1 MSKNFGALSCE
12 PCKAFFRRNALK
24 NKFKCRLGNN
34 CSIDTITR
42 RFCSKCRLDKC
53 LAIGM
58 RREFIASDEKK
69 ELKRVSK
76 LPNNNTTTL
85 DTDFLSEI
93 LDDNNFSV
101 DALNEQIVDIE
112 TSIRANDRINSQTN
126 HISTDNQQNS
136 DNYTQNSLTH
146 YYSPESIDK
155 KVVSGYEMPVIPI
168 ARPIGDHKIV
178 FNETEIYIISELIQ
192 STQFGSIM
200 GTNSVFKINDNH
212 GFNFILTERF
222 DNYVRNETKAVKG
235 LTAFNTICEDD
246 RILLLKYSCIE
257 VTFLRSI
264 LYLNDTADYLQLQGM
279 YPILLFNP
287 DHCNLV
293 HRAVVKLQQHIYM
306 HLLQRYLLL
315 KYRSESEAKTRFLQ
329 FMNILTELNVM
340 RDIQRT
346 HTLNHSLNIS
356 PLLQEVLSSGVVVK
370 TTSGAVK
377 GQTIRAFDTSIDQF
391 LGIPYA
397 EPPVGKLRFAKPE
410 PIKAPTPEEI
420 DGTQTGNAC
429 LQKKNNFLK
438 DYFGNLSMSED
449 CLTLNVWTAQGLGVG
464 SALKPVMFWIHGGWF
479 QYGSSFQHTPDYF
492 WFNGTYLAANDVV
505 FVSINYRLGL
515 FGFTYGADETAPGNV
530 AFLDQVLALKWVREN
545 IHQFGG
551 DRDQITIF
559 GHSAGSWSV
568 SAHIL
573 SPLSKCLFKRAIM
586 QSGADIMNKNRGLI
600 TRPEALSLAKSVAK
614 NLNCSSD
621 EDKWLECLK
630 AVDAERLKSETP
642 TTLAAIE
649 LHDVNATKMT
659 EFYLRDVDAD
669 NSDELKTAFY
679 ELYTDVSM
687 RCPTYLFA
695 RQYAQHSPD
704 SRVYFYDFSYQS
716 LNAYRWGCVG
726 PQMGVCHGAEEEF
739 MFGVP
744 LMYPK
749 TFTPLDAQFA
759 RTVTKMWIDFAKTGF
774 VTFGNPDKKWPTI
787 ISPGSPVS
795 MFKDLSP
802 YVPQRINFCALTCQ
816 SCKAFFRRNAFKLT
830 IYRCRFDDNCH
841 INETTRKLCKKCRLK
856 KCFAVGMKKE
866 WILNEEEKQI
876 RLSQIEEN
884 KKLKQNNHKKSPNNT
899 TFTTGSIGD
908 NTIDNEINEYIMKI
922 DDNLIASD
930 ECDEIIHEIFDN
942 ELDESENSNLTSDQ
956 MSVVSRESNT
966 PSNCSTITID
976 DTLPHIKTYD
986 KLKNNCMAIE
996 ILNCNSMDK
1005 LNNLCSFNPFECKL
1019 IAELFNQRLLAIHPV
1034 SDRRA
1039 GRFTTVDELMV
1050 YIATNFES
1058 YLQSFV
1064 DKSKGLRAFTTQCLN
1079 DQIAMV
1085 KYCCIESQLLKS
1097 VVFYSPH
1104 LEGWAFQKSQ
1114 DFIQDNN
1121 TSVVLSLDLLK

>member
-1 MSKNFGALSCE
+1 MGKNFGALSCE

-42 RFCSKCRLDKC
+42 RFCSKCRFDKC

-69 ELKRVSK
+69 ELKK
-76 LPNNNTTTL
+76 
-85 DTDFLSEI
+85 
-93 LDDNNFSV
+93 
-101 DALNEQIVDIE
+101 
-112 TSIRANDRINSQTN
+112 
-126 HISTDNQQNS
+126 
-136 DNYTQNSLTH
+136 
-146 YYSPESIDK
+146 
-155 KVVSGYEMPVIPI
+155 MPVIPI
-168 ARPIGDHKIV
+168 ARPIDGHKSD
-178 FNETEIYIISELIQ
+178 FNETEMYIISELIQ

-279 YPILLFNP
+279 YPILTPTTHLHAFTSTLFITQISVRIGGKDP
-287 DHCNLV
+287 
-293 HRAVVKLQQHIYM
+293 
-306 HLLQRYLLL
+306 
-315 KYRSESEAKTRFLQ
+315 
-329 FMNILTELNVM
+329 ILTINEHFDGSKRLK
-340 RDIQRT
+340 RDPENAYFESFTEYLTTSTRSYK
-346 HTLNHSLNIS
+346 L
-356 PLLQEVLSSGVVVK
+356 PDGLSSGVVIK

-377 GQTIRAFDTSIDQF
+377 GQTIRAFDTNIDQF

-397 EPPVGKLRFAKPE
+397 EPPVGKLRFASPESIKTPKPG
-410 PIKAPTPEEI
+410 EI
-420 DGTQTGNAC
+420 DGTQTGKAC
-429 LQKKNNFLK
+429 LQKKNDFLK

-505 FVSINYRLGL
+505 FVAINYRLGL

-530 AFLDQVLALKWVREN
+530 GFLDQVLALKWVREN

-551 DRDQITIF
+551 DKDQITIF

-573 SPLSKCLFKRAIM
+573 SPLSKGLFKRAIM

-642 TTLAAIE
+642 TTVYPLQDNTDFLPELPITAFNAHHFNPDVIAGVANRDGSSLAKYAVPQLLDGNVTKAMFTTLVQLAAIE

-659 EFYLRDVDAD
+659 EFYLRNVDTG

-704 SRVYFYDFSYQS
+704 SRVYFFDISYQS

-774 VTFGNPDKKWPTI
+774 VAFGNPDKKWPTI
-787 ISPGSPVS
+787 ISTGSPVS

-802 YVPQRINFCALTCQ
+802 YVPQRVLRDA
-816 SCKAFFRRNAFKLT
+816 
-830 IYRCRFDDNCH
+830 YYDNC
-841 INETTRKLCKKCRLK
+841 
-856 KCFAVGMKKE
+856 
-866 WILNEEEKQI
+866 
-876 RLSQIEEN
+876 
-884 KKLKQNNHKKSPNNT
+884 
-899 TFTTGSIGD
+899 
-908 NTIDNEINEYIMKI
+908 
-922 DDNLIASD
+922 
-930 ECDEIIHEIFDN
+930 
-942 ELDESENSNLTSDQ
+942 
-956 MSVVSRESNT
+956 
-966 PSNCSTITID
+966 
-976 DTLPHIKTYD
+976 D
-986 KLKNNCMAIE
+986 KFWGN
-996 ILNCNSMDK
+996 
-1005 LNNLCSFNPFECKL
+1005 
-1019 IAELFNQRLLAIHPV
+1019 
-1034 SDRRA
+1034 
-1039 GRFTTVDELMV
+1039 
-1050 YIATNFES
+1050 Y
-1058 YLQSFV
+1058 
-1064 DKSKGLRAFTTQCLN
+1064 
-1079 DQIAMV
+1079 
-1085 KYCCIESQLLKS
+1085 
-1097 VVFYSPH
+1097 
-1104 LEGWAFQKSQ
+1104 FQ
-1114 DFIQDNN
+1114 
-1121 TSVVLSLDLLK
+1121 